1 MTLTKAVITF
11 ALALAT
17 MGAFGV
23 PTIQT
28 GQAEHPIPQCF
39 PCPDAR

>member
-1 MTLTKAVITF
+1 MTLTKAVVTF

-23 PTIQT
+23 QTIQV
-28 GQAEHPIPQCF
+28 GQAEHPIPGCL